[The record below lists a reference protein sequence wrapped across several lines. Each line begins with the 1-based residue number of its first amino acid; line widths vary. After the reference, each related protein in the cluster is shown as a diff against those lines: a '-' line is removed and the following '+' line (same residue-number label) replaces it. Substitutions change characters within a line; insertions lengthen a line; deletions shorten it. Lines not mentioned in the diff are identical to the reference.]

1 MTTNAN
7 ARPGPGSVRTGGN
20 RDGSG
25 RRPSGRN
32 YSASRDVLQV
42 WQYCGAN
49 GRVVAWLRGTTLCKH
64 ADASRHM
71 LRVPP
76 AWAFDDAVLQ
86 AATRDGAT
94 DCEIV
99 DRETGDVWRAL
110 LSDFRVHGFMV
121 ARGFGEQTGLAL
133 PFWRVQRAG
142 APVQLGLFGAGA

>member
-1 MTTNAN
+1 MPVNAN
-7 ARPGPGSVRTGGN
+7 ARAALGGAAH
-20 RDGSG
+20 G
-25 RRPSGRN
+25 RNGDKAGGLSDRN
-32 YSASRDVLQV
+32 YSAKRDVMQAR
-42 WQYCGAN
+42 QYCGAN
-49 GRVVAWLRGTTLCKH
+49 GRVVAWLRGTTLVKH

-76 AWAFDDAVLQ
+76 AWAFDDAILQ
-86 AATRDGAT
+86 AATKDGAT

-142 APVQLGLFGAGA
+142 APVQLAFGFGPGA